1 MNVAGSHII
10 CELQEAAQL
19 NVRQILQQLQV
30 MTEVAVQELVAMV
43 YNQGAAAVGKIAV
56 CYTTR
61 GEGFV
66 S

>member
-1 MNVAGSHII
+1 
-10 CELQEAAQL
+10 LQEAAQL